1 MAIIGRLRGI
11 LLSEELLVCLFDLQ
25 KGLLLLFVLIEK
37 LLHFIRKCLV
47 MQVKL
52 LRRRLIR
59 LRRLYL
65 GWTGWS
71 TLLSD
76 VFLIFRR
83 VKARNPQKPLTFRT
97 FIHAE
102 FNQGPSNDFLKGL
115 LDASQASTQISYYSE
130 LPHFEVIKLSLVRDS
145 HLHYSLRNVSVFTCP
160 FLLISKVP
168 L

>member
-11 LLSEELLVCLFDLQ
+11 LPSEELLVCLFDLQ

-65 GWTGWS
+65 GWTG
-71 TLLSD
+71 
-76 VFLIFRR
+76 
-83 VKARNPQKPLTFRT
+83 
-97 FIHAE
+97 
-102 FNQGPSNDFLKGL
+102 
-115 LDASQASTQISYYSE
+115 
-130 LPHFEVIKLSLVRDS
+130 
-145 HLHYSLRNVSVFTCP
+145 
-160 FLLISKVP
+160 
-168 L
+168 

>member
-11 LLSEELLVCLFDLQ
+11 LPSEELLVRLFDLQ

-59 LRRLYL
+59 LRRLYKYL
-65 GWTGWS
+65 GWTRGS

-76 VFLIFRR
+76 VFMIFRR

-102 FNQGPSNDFLKGL
+102 FDQGPSNDFLKGL

-130 LPHFEVIKLSLVRDS
+130 LPHFEIIKLSLVRDS
-145 HLHYSLRNVSVFTCP
+145 HLHYSL
-160 FLLISKVP
+160 
-168 L
+168 